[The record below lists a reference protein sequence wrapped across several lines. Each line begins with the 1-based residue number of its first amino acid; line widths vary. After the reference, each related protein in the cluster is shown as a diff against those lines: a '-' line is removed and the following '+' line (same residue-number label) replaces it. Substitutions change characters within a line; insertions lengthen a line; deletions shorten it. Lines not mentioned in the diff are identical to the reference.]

1 MGSWQC
7 YAQRQEEG
15 KWDERIDP
23 ALADQALFEVRTALE
38 HGPKNVRAHEH
49 HVQCLYGL
57 RKIGPAIAAVKAL
70 LAVDP
75 HSKYGKRM
83 DARFKGVESLC
94 ALGDDEVDNMDD
106 DEALGA
112 FEAAAE
118 LAATSKDR
126 DKIEL
131 AFCKLSIQRQ
141 AMDLTEGGTS
151 KAMQAAMRGS
161 PVVLSGRGGD
171 WTFAGEGQLERER
184 KGRKGVQESGADELN
199 QLSELV
205 DSC

>member
-83 DARFKGVESLC
+83 DARFKGVDSLC

-118 LAATSKDR
+118 LAAV
-126 DKIEL
+126 EAAL
-131 AFCKLSIQRQ
+131 ASAQWDVPIGLGSIQHEHE
-141 AMDLTEGGTS
+141 DLLVG
-151 KAMQAAMRGS
+151 
-161 PVVLSGRGGD
+161 LSCVH
-171 WTFAGEGQLERER
+171 Q
-184 KGRKGVQESGADELN
+184 
-199 QLSELV
+199 
-205 DSC
+205 